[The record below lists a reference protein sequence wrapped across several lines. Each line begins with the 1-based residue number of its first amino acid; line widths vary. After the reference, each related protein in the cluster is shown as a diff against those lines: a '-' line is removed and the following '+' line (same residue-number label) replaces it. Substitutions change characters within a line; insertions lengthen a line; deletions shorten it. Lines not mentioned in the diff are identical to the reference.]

1 MALTAGIII
10 INAVLFGTVY
20 SNKCNSFEISKDN
33 LNKALI
39 GHSVLEVNDKNHH
52 DCART
57 CMSMSVCKSF
67 DFDRNEHV
75 CKLNDVDQSSVDPSE
90 FETKRGSIF
99 SDISEWP
106 SRMVGSCGSRPCK
119 ANQRCYQNGASH
131 VCKDITCASDLK
143 IENGKVQIR
152 TPSENKF
159 LDVALVTCDKGYV
172 PSQQEVKCEA
182 SGKWQPATCKS
193 PSDCKE
199 VIDKIPEARSGQY
212 EIKLWTSGKILTVNC
227 DMETDG
233 GGWTIFHR
241 RLDGSVEF
249 YRTFT
254 EYENGFGN
262 VDGELWLGLKYLQEL
277 AEQGSTDIRLDMTR
291 NDSSTGHET
300 CPDFMLTEGTNYTL
314 TIGSCTRSGMKYKN
328 SLAYNNRM
336 QFSTYDRDLDID
348 IKDRDCAEFYHG
360 AWWYHGC
367 TYVNLNGYYAS
378 PGTECNFSGAARG
391 WCGHIH
397 YGVDGLYSLRTSSMM
412 IRRK

>member
-106 SRMVGSCGSRPCK
+106 SRMVGSCGSKPCK
-119 ANQRCYQNGASH
+119 ANQRCYQNVASH
-131 VCKDITCASDLK
+131 VCKDITCAFDQK
-143 IENGKVQIR
+143 IGNGEIQTI
-152 TPSENKF
+152 TPDENKF
-159 LDVALVTCDKGYV
+159 LDVAQVKCDEGYV

-182 SGKWQPATCKS
+182 SGQWQSATCTKEKL

-199 VIDKIPEARSGQY
+199 VLDKAPGAKSGQY
-212 EIKLWTSGKILTVNC
+212 EIKLWKSGKILTVNC

-233 GGWTIFHR
+233 GGWTLFHR
-241 RLDGSVEF
+241 RIDGSLDF
-249 YRTFT
+249 YRNFT

-262 VDGELWLGLKYLQEL
+262 VDGEFWLGT
-277 AEQGSTDIRLDMTR
+277 S
-291 NDSSTGHET
+291 
-300 CPDFMLTEGTNYTL
+300 
-314 TIGSCTRSGMKYKN
+314 N
-328 SLAYNNRM
+328 SFEYNN
-336 QFSTYDRDLDID
+336 QQSFSTYDRDLDGSINNNCAA
-348 IKDRDCAEFYHG
+348 DRHG
-360 AWWYHGC
+360 AWWYYSC
-367 TYVNLNGYYAS
+367 TRVNLNGYYAT
-378 PGTECNFSGAARG
+378 PGTECEFPGADIG
-391 WCGHIH
+391 VCGHCH
-397 YGVDGLYSLRTSSMM
+397 YGFDERLSLRTSSMM
-412 IRRK
+412 IKRK

>member
-10 INAVLFGTVY
+10 INAVLFGIVY
-20 SNKCNSFEISKDN
+20 SNKCSSFEISKDN

-131 VCKDITCASDLK
+131 VCKDITCAFDQK
-143 IENGKVQIR
+143 IGNGEIQTI
-152 TPSENKF
+152 TPDENKF
-159 LDVALVTCDKGYV
+159 LDVAQVKCDEGYV

-182 SGKWQPATCKS
+182 SGQWQSATCTKEKL

-199 VIDKIPEARSGQY
+199 VLDKDEKAKSGQY
-212 EIKLWTSGKILTVNC
+212 EIELWKSGKILTVNC
-227 DMETDG
+227 DMETEG
-233 GGWTIFHR
+233 GGWTLFHR
-241 RLDGSVEF
+241 RIDGSVDF
-249 YRTFT
+249 YRNFT

-262 VDGELWLGLKYLQEL
+262 VDGELWLGLKYIQEL
-277 AEQGSTDIRLDMTR
+277 AEQGSTEIRLDMTR
-291 NDSSTGHET
+291 NDSTAGHET
-300 CPDFMLTEGTNYTL
+300 CPDFMLTEGTNYIL
-314 TIGSCTRSGMKYKN
+314 NIGSC
-328 SLAYNNRM
+328 
-336 QFSTYDRDLDID
+336 I
-348 IKDRDCAEFYHG
+348 
-360 AWWYHGC
+360 
-367 TYVNLNGYYAS
+367 YVG
-378 PGTECNFSGAARG
+378 FK
-391 WCGHIH
+391 
-397 YGVDGLYSLRTSSMM
+397 
-412 IRRK
+412 RKIFMLI